1 MKKINLLNSKSEDE
15 KDFEKFLER
24 KGIINE
30 KVEKKREE
38 KERWL
43 KDLKEDTLV
52 WLLVSGIFSL
62 MLFLIEILTR

>member
-1 MKKINLLNSKSEDE
+1 MKKIILFKRKRRDE

-38 KERWL
+38 KVRWL
-43 KDLKEDTLV
+43 RDLKEDTLV
-52 WLLVSGIFSL
+52 WLLVSGIFTL
-62 MLFLIEILTR
+62 LLVVIEVFR

>member
-1 MKKINLLNSKSEDE
+1 MKKIILFKRKRRDE

-38 KERWL
+38 KVRWL
-43 KDLKEDTLV
+43 RDLKEDLLV
-52 WLLVSGIFSL
+52 WLLVSGIFTL
-62 MLFLIEILTR
+62 LLVVIEVFR